1 MDKGRKVGKVRR
13 IEIYF
18 RGVIFN
24 FLFIY
29 IFMEKTNPLYQE
41 DYPEYKKVL
50 WGMLRSFVGS
60 FIPVFGVM
68 LTSVTVE
75 TFTDREVL
83 VKFIVSVAIASF
95 VAGLK
100 GIGSYLRD
108 LYPDSPVFAKLP
120 I

>member
-1 MDKGRKVGKVRR
+1 
-13 IEIYF
+13 
-18 RGVIFN
+18 
-24 FLFIY
+24 
-29 IFMEKTNPLYQE
+29 
-41 DYPEYKKVL
+41 
-50 WGMLRSFVGS
+50 
-60 FIPVFGVM
+60 VM

-95 VAGLK
+95 VAGLR